1 MRTATHT
8 KTGNNTGS
16 FGTRTNNTTTHT
28 KLGITLEASKLESI
42 TLKKRKL
49 EVVLILEEQIQLVLT
64 RMKNKVSRSFIYT
77 AKILLETPMLESWFR
92 IVTSVTSPPPL
103 SNEFLRVVLFI
114 LSKTETKN
122 LLQEVHVIFTW
133 CGVDPDMLD
142 SNIFGTWFCWV
153 LTMKF
158 VDHFGSIS
166 KISSRFPSSFAYVIT
181 LPMYKIF

>member
-1 MRTATHT
+1 M
-8 KTGNNTGS
+8 
-16 FGTRTNNTTTHT
+16 
-28 KLGITLEASKLESI
+28 
-42 TLKKRKL
+42 
-49 EVVLILEEQIQLVLT
+49 ILEEQIQLVLT
-64 RMKNKVSRSFIYT
+64 RVRDKVSRSSIYT
-77 AKILLETPMLESWFR
+77 AKILLEIPMLRNYWNYHICHVRHILLLSR
-92 IVTSVTSPPPL
+92 LSHLSRPSHYPPL
-103 SNEFLRVVLFI
+103 QATSSHKLFY
-114 LSKTETKN
+114 LSYQKLKLKI

-166 KISSRFPSSFAYVIT
+166 KISNRFPSSLAYFIA